1 MDFEALFNGMGFA
14 VLYTAVAL
22 ICGGALIALLLY
34 RFRRE
39 RLKDFGKIFLGVASG
54 VAIAATVLL
63 TYLKFCEINA
73 GDGSP
78 DALFK
83 PILSVIC
90 IALIGGCLI
99 GVCALFNRFAVKVAG
114 AVTAAGL
121 LGAFIAAMVMMTRY
135 YNDEI
140 VPGGEHPSLNSTA
153 MAIAVAIA
161 LAIMVAAFCF
171 GKKKGFNDTKSI
183 VYGAVS
189 IAMSFALSYVRLFK
203 LPQDGSVTFA
213 SLLPLMIYCAMFGTR
228 RGLIVCLIYGFLQ
241 ALQDPYIIH
250 PLQFLLDYPI
260 AFGMIG
266 VSGIFFERTPLK
278 KHPLFA
284 FVAGATLAVLLRY
297 ASHVC
302 SGVFAFADYAN
313 LKKYDTALA
322 YSFGYNSF
330 ALVDLAIDIAAG
342 VFLFASKAFRNQ
354 MTLAAQTARGAAD
367 DTDYDETVA
376 DDGNTVSGK

>member
-83 PILSVIC
+83 PILSVVC

-99 GVCALFNRFAVKVAG
+99 GVCALFNRFAVKVTG

-140 VPGGEHPSLNSTA
+140 VAGGDYPSLNSTA

-161 LAIMVAAFCF
+161 LVIMVAAFCF

-183 VYGAVS
+183 VYGAIS

-203 LPQDGSVTFA
+203 LPQAGSVTFA

-266 VSGIFFERTPLK
+266 VSGIFFERTPLRK
-278 KHPLFA
+278 RPLFA

-302 SGVFAFADYAN
+302 SGVFAFADYADLEN
-313 LKKYDTALA
+313 YSSAIA

-354 MTLAAQTARGAAD
+354 MALATQAARGAD
-367 DTDYDETVA
+367 DGTDCDETVA
-376 DDGNTVSGK
+376 DDGNTVSEK